1 MTITQWKWL
10 YNITII
16 LVFLTIGFFMGRKTI
31 DTKTEIV
38 TEYIKG
44 DTITDTLYYPKPY
57 KVVEPIDTLSIIR
70 QCIKDGIY
78 KELWPERVITE
89 YVEINKADTTTIIKD
104 WATKRFYSETLF
116 SDDKNGTCTF
126 DAEIQYNRMNVVGYN
141 FIPMTKVVSETKYSV
156 KTFSPF
162 VGLNFITNPWDN
174 IKNPSIQVNG
184 GFFVKEKYG
193 IQAIYQR
200 GLTQKNDYVGG
211 GFLIK
216 F

>member
-16 LVFLTIGFFMGRKTI
+16 LVFLTMGFFMGRKTI
-31 DTKTEIV
+31 GTKTEIV

-89 YVEINKADTTTIIKD
+89 YVEINKADSTTIIKD

-126 DAEIQYNRMNVVGYN
+126 DAEIQYNRMNVIGYN
-141 FIPMTKVVSETKYSV
+141 FIPITKVVSETKYLV
-156 KTFSPF
+156 NTFSPF

-200 GLTQKNDYVGG
+200 GLSQKNDYVGG